1 MAFFAT
7 FWTWGFPPAK
17 VRGAR
22 GEARKSKKFDL
33 PPFYN
38 GKMTVWETESVGD
51 FQRICVNGG
60 GDFWRFYEEFKLS
73 RTSIRTFSL
82 M

>member
-60 GDFWRFYEEFKLS
+60 GISGGFMRSLS
-73 RTSIRTFSL
+73 YRALPLEHFL
-82 M
+82 